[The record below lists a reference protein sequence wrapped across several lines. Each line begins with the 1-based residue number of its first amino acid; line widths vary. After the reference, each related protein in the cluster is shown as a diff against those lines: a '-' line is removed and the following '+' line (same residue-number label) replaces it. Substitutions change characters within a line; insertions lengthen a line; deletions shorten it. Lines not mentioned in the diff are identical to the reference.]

1 MAAFL
6 GQALAFLAELAALA
20 GAGLLAAQAA
30 PGRWGIAA
38 GLAGAGL
45 LALAWG
51 RWAAPRARRRLG
63 GMALLLFKAG
73 AFGIGAAGLAAAGR
87 PGAAL
92 VLLAAAGLSLGLTE
106 NRPPPVGRR
115 PPPR

>member
-51 RWAAPRARRRLG
+51 RWAA
-63 GMALLLFKAG
+63 
-73 AFGIGAAGLAAAGR
+73 
-87 PGAAL
+87 
-92 VLLAAAGLSLGLTE
+92 
-106 NRPPPVGRR
+106 
-115 PPPR
+115 